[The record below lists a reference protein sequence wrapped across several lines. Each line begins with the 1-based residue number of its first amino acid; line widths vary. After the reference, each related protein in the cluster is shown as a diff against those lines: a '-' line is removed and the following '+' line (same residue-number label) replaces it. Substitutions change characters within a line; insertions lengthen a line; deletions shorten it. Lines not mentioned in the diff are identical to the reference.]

1 MSNLTANTTTTHP
14 QGTDEIVETPSWLPN
29 GCPAWCFMDDLHREH
44 DEHVDRIHLAEGIHV
59 EASTEDRIEGEPATV
74 DTHMNQHY
82 RETEPRIWVGIDE
95 TNKGHYLTVDEA
107 REYALRLLEL
117 TKIADGI

>member
-1 MSNLTANTTTTHP
+1 MSKLTTIPTATA
-14 QGTDEIVETPSWLPN
+14 TDDLVQRPTWLPTGCPSWCEM
-29 GCPAWCFMDDLHREH
+29 GDLHREGDH
-44 DEHVDRIHLAEGIHV
+44 YEDRVHFGDGVHVT
-59 EASTEDRIEGEPATV
+59 ASTDAPHFEGGPASV

-82 RETEPRIWVGIDE
+82 RETESRIWVGIDE
-95 TNKGHYLTVDEA
+95 SSAGHYLTIDEA